1 MLLQPDTDLQGI
13 LSEKKDRKQCYL
25 CAQQQE
31 IKFIFLYFYKDNFTR
46 MCQNLVKMIIR
57 WRY

>member
-25 CAQQQE
+25 CALQQE
-31 IKFIFLYFYKDNFTR
+31 IKFIFLHFYKDNFAR

-57 WRY
+57 